1 MEQEEV
7 KKLLEVL
14 DNRLNELIPDVIV
27 EDPSRSIRAEE
38 HVRTLLMI
46 REYLCNKTAI
56 EELKSIIDKEIK
68 NVG

>member
-46 REYLCNKTAI
+46 REYL
-56 EELKSIIDKEIK
+56 
-68 NVG
+68 